1 MSIKANAGN
10 FGTVGNPRGTLS
22 SIICID
28 RIPFDQ
34 NEYVCKLMQGVYI
47 HIYIYIYIYI
57 YISMNHLSQSMM
69 YGGSQILYL
78 TNTKMEVTATLLLKT
93 FMLNE

>member
-1 MSIKANAGN
+1 
-10 FGTVGNPRGTLS
+10 
-22 SIICID
+22 
-28 RIPFDQ
+28 
-34 NEYVCKLMQGVYI
+34 
-47 HIYIYIYIYI
+47 
-57 YISMNHLSQSMM
+57 MNHLSQSMM